1 MKKVIFSLLVM
12 LTATISLDA
21 QVFLSGDLSF
31 DTYRPKTKDEST
43 TIKGDRHYS
52 SNIGVRGGYF
62 FSDDFVV
69 GLGLGYN
76 FNGVNRSEGSKTFS
90 RTFSVSPFV
99 QYYFLHSD
107 NFAFGAEAGI
117 STGFS
122 GGHSKIDNVTYK
134 YDKSNSISIH
144 FSPVALFWLNDNWA
158 LTSSF
163 GSLFFRHYWSG
174 DEVKSVENGFG
185 LNASLSSL
193 KFGVL
198 YRF

>member
-1 MKKVIFSLLVM
+1 MKKLIFSLLVM
-12 LTATISLDA
+12 LTATISLNA

-31 DTYRPKTKDEST
+31 DTYRDKSKDET
-43 TIKGDRHYS
+43 TVVKGDRHYN

-62 FSDDFVV
+62 FSDEFAV
-69 GLGLGYN
+69 GLGLGYS
-76 FNGVNRSEGSKTFS
+76 FDGINRAEGTDTFH
-90 RTFSVSPFV
+90 RTFSFSPFV
-99 QYYFLHSD
+99 QYYFLSSD

-134 YDKSNSISIH
+134 FDNSNSITAYI
-144 FSPVALFWLNDNWA
+144 SPVALFWLNDNWA

-163 GSLFFRHYWSG
+163 GRLYFTHSWTG
-174 DEVKSVENGFG
+174 DEVKNIDNGFG

>member
-1 MKKVIFSLLVM
+1 MMVM
-12 LTATISLDA
+12 LLATISLNA

-31 DTYRPKTKDEST
+31 DTYRNKTKDET
-43 TIKGDRHYS
+43 TVVKGDRHFNS
-52 SNIGVRGGYF
+52 VIGVRGGYF
-62 FSDDFVV
+62 FSDEFVV

-76 FNGVNRSEGSKTFS
+76 FDGVNRVSGSKSFS
-90 RTFSVSPFV
+90 RTFSISPFV

-122 GGHSKIDNVTYK
+122 GGHYKVDNTTYK
-134 YDKSNSISIH
+134 YDKSNSLTTYI
-144 FSPVALFWLNDNWA
+144 SPVALFWLNDNWA

-163 GSLFFRHYWSG
+163 GRLFFSHSWSG
-174 DEVKSVENGFG
+174 DEVKSLENDFGF
-185 LNASLSSL
+185 NASLSSL
-193 KFGVL
+193 KLGVL